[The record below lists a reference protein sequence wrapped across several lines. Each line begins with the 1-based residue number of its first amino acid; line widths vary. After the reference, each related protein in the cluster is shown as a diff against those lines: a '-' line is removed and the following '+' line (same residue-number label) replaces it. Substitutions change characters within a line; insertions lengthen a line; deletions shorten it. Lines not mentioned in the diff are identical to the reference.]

1 VHAVASVCCYR
12 GWLAKKLTI
21 PNKDIFDFQILV
33 NFLIINAL
41 PLIEIRF
48 TVFGMVPILLV
59 STYLQ
64 VTVQAHELK
73 EMYMYLPDEIK
84 AKHRRPEELVSSTM
98 FRTFTIGAMFILAHY
113 LQHLDLSR
121 LTIKTHLIKKEQD
134 SLSSYFE
141 ANKDGVL
148 IYFNKSEPKN
158 ASRTEENQTTTPA
171 DSFSP
176 SVVLRNSA
184 ALQII
189 GGDLENLTEI

>member
-1 VHAVASVCCYR
+1 
-12 GWLAKKLTI
+12 
-21 PNKDIFDFQILV
+21 
-33 NFLIINAL
+33 
-41 PLIEIRF
+41 
-48 TVFGMVPILLV
+48 
-59 STYLQ
+59 
-64 VTVQAHELK
+64 
-73 EMYMYLPDEIK
+73 
-84 AKHRRPEELVSSTM
+84 
-98 FRTFTIGAMFILAHY
+98 MFILAHY

-158 ASRTEENQTTTPA
+158 ASITEENQTTTPA

-189 GGDLENLTEI
+189 GGDLENLTEIWPEQFKIFEYESEKDFARSTNLSLFEILKNCHLHKTEQVFIKIAQDPERG